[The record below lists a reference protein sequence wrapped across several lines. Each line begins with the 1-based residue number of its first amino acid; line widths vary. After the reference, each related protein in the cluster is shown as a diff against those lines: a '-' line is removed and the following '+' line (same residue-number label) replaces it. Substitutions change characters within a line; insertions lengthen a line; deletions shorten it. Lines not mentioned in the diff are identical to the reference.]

1 MGKQK
6 DDRTLKYESLLI
18 KAMTYGSPEELP
30 VSVGVLPALWMK
42 HTKEMTEIA
51 KRYPRLFGEIGDD
64 FDYRKSFPATYHM
77 GNFTD
82 EWGCVWSNIEE
93 GMESIVT
100 GHPVKSREDIR
111 TLKIPENRDGR
122 MPHGFMYLRILDLRG
137 FEEAMLDFADECDEL
152 QMLIDKITA
161 YNCIQTEIIVQNA
174 SPIIYFGDDLGMQ
187 KGLAIGPEKWRK
199 YLKPSFTKIFG
210 IARRAGLYV
219 YLHTDGMIYEIIPD
233 LFDAGA
239 QMVNPQFRANGLDN
253 LVRVCK
259 GRYPIN
265 LDLDRQLFPYITPS
279 QCRDH
284 IYECV
289 EALYLPAGGLGLS
302 LELGPD
308 VPLENAEAL
317 IGALDECG
325 LYKGYTN

>member
-1 MGKQK
+1 MGAKK
-6 DDRTLKYESLLI
+6 DARTLKYESLLI
-18 KAMTYGSPEELP
+18 KAMTYGGPEEIP

-51 KRYPRLFGEIGDD
+51 KRYPGLFGAIGDD
-64 FDYRKSFPATYHM
+64 FDYRKSFPSSYHM

-100 GHPVKSREDIR
+100 GHPVKNREDIL

-122 MPHGFMYLRILDLRG
+122 MPHGFMYLRLLDLRG

-152 QMLIDKITA
+152 RILIDKVTE
-161 YNCIQTEIIVQNA
+161 YNCIQTEIIVQRT

-199 YLKPSFTKIFG
+199 YLKPSFTKIFR

-239 QMVNPQFRANGLDN
+239 QMVNPQYRANGLDN

-265 LDLDRQLFPYITPS
+265 LDLDRQLFPYVTPS

-284 IYECV
+284 IYEC
-289 EALYLPAGGLGLS
+289 AQAMYLPTGGLGLS

-308 VPLENAEAL
+308 VPLENIEAL
-317 IGALDECG
+317 IGALDECRF
-325 LYKGYTN
+325 YKG